1 MAGGPKG
8 HKQVDKLASMG
19 YSKIMKKLLLSQ
31 IALAIREPELFSKK
45 ELDRLNKIKNLIC
58 EKMYTEY
65 VKKRNIKT
73 NKKITH

>member
-1 MAGGPKG
+1 MVEGGG
-8 HKQVDKLASMG
+8 GWAQRSQAVDKLSSMG

-45 ELDRLNKIKNLIC
+45 ELNRLNKIKNLIC

-65 VKKRNIKT
+65 VNKRS
-73 NKKITH
+73 

>member
-1 MAGGPKG
+1 
-8 HKQVDKLASMG
+8 
-19 YSKIMKKLLLSQ
+19 MKKSLILQ
-31 IALAIREPELFSKK
+31 IALALKHPELFPEK
-45 ELDRLNKIKNLIC
+45 ELKKLMQIKNLIC

>member
-1 MAGGPKG
+1 
-8 HKQVDKLASMG
+8 
-19 YSKIMKKLLLSQ
+19 MKKSLLAQ
-31 IALAIREPELFSKK
+31 IALALKHPELFQKK
-45 ELDRLNKIKNLIC
+45 ELKKLMEIKNLIC